1 MKYRLTVADSCER
14 SVDRRSAVVSVIVIG
29 AVGSIVFILLP
40 LLIGA
45 FTDRLALTREQ
56 VGVLGSADMTG
67 MFVAALLATAWIRS
81 LNWRL
86 VALLAAALLALC
98 HLLSA
103 QVTDFSA
110 LLVVRTIA
118 GFAGGS
124 LMSIALTSLGDTR
137 NPDRCFGLFI
147 AAQLSIG
154 ALGLWVMPRLI
165 QGFGLPGVFYAL
177 ALIVASTALLIP
189 RIPQQGHPVTARSA
203 GPIVRR
209 SMMPGFWALLACLAF
224 NFGIMAV
231 WAYMERIGNAA
242 GLEAAYIGATLAGS
256 LLAGLFGALLAAAI
270 KDRLGRALPI
280 AAALVVQGVALFLL
294 FGTASRSGFAVAV
307 MLFAFAW
314 NFPVPFQLGITVSV
328 DRSGRLVVLF
338 LSAVKLGY
346 AIAPATAAQL
356 LVAGGGFRP
365 VLLLGAAGFVASA
378 AIFLSLAAPRV
389 RRGVEDS
396 KPATHPTASMEDP

>member
-1 MKYRLTVADSCER
+1 MRLRMKYRLTAADDCDR
-14 SVDRRSAVVSVIVIG
+14 SVNRRSAVASAIVIG

-56 VGVLGSADMTG
+56 VGVLGSADMIG
-67 MFVAALLATAWIRS
+67 MFTAAVLATAWIRS

-86 VALLAAALLALC
+86 AALSATALLALC

-103 QVTDFSA
+103 WVTDYSA

-118 GFAGGS
+118 GLAGGS
-124 LMSIALTSLGDTR
+124 LMSIALACLGDSR
-137 NPDRCFGLFI
+137 SPDRCFGLFI
-147 AAQLSIG
+147 AAQLSLG
-154 ALGLWVMPRLI
+154 ALGLSTMPELI
-165 QGFGLPGVFYAL
+165 AAFGLPGVFYAL

-189 RIPQQGHPVTARSA
+189 LLPQQGVPVGALAAGSSVGRS
-203 GPIVRR
+203 IV
-209 SMMPGFWALLACLAF
+209 PGLCALAACLIF

-242 GLEAAYIGATLAGS
+242 GLDATYIGTTLAGS
-256 LLAGLFGALLAAAI
+256 LLGGLLGALLAAVLEN
-270 KDRLGRALPI
+270 RLGRAVPI
-280 AAALVVQGVALFLL
+280 AATVVVQGLALLL
-294 FGTASRSGFAVAV
+294 LLGEVSRSGFAVAV

-356 LVAGGGFRP
+356 LAAGGGFRP
-365 VLLLGAAGFVASA
+365 VLLLGAAAFIASA
-378 AIFLSLAAPRV
+378 VVFLSLAV
-389 RRGVEDS
+389 SS
-396 KPATHPTASMEDP
+396 KENP